1 MNMVATIVSVGS
13 AALIKRRWFGVGAPA
28 LFLALL
34 ISVMWQPAH
43 SAERRDAVAVI
54 IGNSNYAAGMP
65 KVDYAFNDAEA
76 MKRYVIDVLGE
87 GNIAMPGQLRDV
99 FGTKEDHRGRLLT
112 MCATQDP
119 ISLDTELA

>member
-76 MKRYVIDVLGE
+76 MKRYVIDVLGY
-87 GNIAMPGQLRDV
+87 R
-99 FGTKEDHRGRLLT
+99 
-112 MCATQDP
+112 
-119 ISLDTELA
+119 